1 MRQWIAEGRVNAESM
16 VWREGWDDW
25 KQAGSL
31 FPAFQS
37 NPGGSM
43 TTVPALNSAV
53 SDAGDNVLG
62 GQGKLAISPGENH
75 RSGSSH
81 GHRRPKTNKG
91 PAVAIVVIL
100 VLAVV
105 GLLPVLLYVA
115 SR

>member
-62 GQGKLAISPGENH
+62 GQDKLAISPGEDR
-75 RSGSSH
+75 RSGSSY
-81 GHRRPKTNKG
+81 GHRRRKTSTG

-105 GLLPVLLYVA
+105 AAFFVLLWVVLV
-115 SR
+115 